1 MIPRFARVSAHER
14 NKRTSYIVV
23 VIDLSDLISN
33 LLVVGNAISFFFS
46 ICEKFFVCE
55 KFRYFLSQAAEL
67 SNVTITAKISF
78 FFLLEEEKID
88 LSRDRGV

>member
-33 LLVVGNAISFFFS
+33 LLVVGNAISFFFFHLREILRLRKIPLFS
-46 ICEKFFVCE
+46 
-55 KFRYFLSQAAEL
+55 
-67 SNVTITAKISF
+67 VTGRETFECHYYGENIF
-78 FFLLEEEKID
+78 FFPLEKK
-88 LSRDRGV
+88 